1 MPYSNYI
8 TVLPGT
14 GDRTTA
20 LSINGD
26 VNTGRGSR
34 TARFSLD
41 GTGDYS
47 HIHAEN
53 DLVVT
58 QSGADPFIT
67 LTPDKD
73 VTQISS
79 SGDTV
84 TYTGASNLQ
93 SISIGTGTLDNCFTS
108 ATITVGNQTYNPTKQ
123 QLQSGYAVPGD
134 PGLTAEYNVSFVFE
148 IPANSAGAT
157 YTGTIG
163 GNTYTV
169 IQSAAVPTNLSF
181 SANTATIDSDG
192 AIVGDTVSVVADG
205 GLTWE
210 ITVSS

>member
-8 TVLPGT
+8 TILPGT

-20 LSINGD
+20 LSINGE

-58 QSGADPFIT
+58 QSGAEPFIT

-84 TYTGASNLQ
+84 TYTGTSNLQ
-93 SISIGTGTLDNCFTS
+93 SISIGTGTLDNCLTS
-108 ATITVGNQTYNPTKQ
+108 ATINGASVTKS
-123 QLQSGYAVPGD
+123 QLQSGYTVPGD

-181 SANTATIDSDG
+181 SANTATVDSDG